1 MILPF
6 LVPFV
11 FLHFYGEVAHFGIG
25 IFLLI
30 QLIIIINFIKWMND
44 CCHLGKYAGRGH
56 VHVML
61 LVTTTYVTCIM
72 GIILMYI
79 WCVPEPS
86 YLLDIF
92 FIAWTLV
99 LFQLMTNVSLHPKI
113 DEGLLTPELMG
124 LYVVFLCW
132 CAIRSEPPEN
142 RCNQEAESMTKA
154 DWLTIIR
161 FIIALLAVI
170 NVILSTDIDSRCFQF
185 RKDDSQA
192 EDDVSYG
199 YDFFYFVC
207 AMGAMH
213 FSMLLI
219 D

>member
-1 MILPF
+1 
-6 LVPFV
+6 
-11 FLHFYGEVAHFGIG
+11 
-25 IFLLI
+25 
-30 QLIIIINFIKWMND
+30 
-44 CCHLGKYAGRGH
+44 
-56 VHVML
+56 
-61 LVTTTYVTCIM
+61 
-72 GIILMYI
+72 
-79 WCVPEPS
+79 
-86 YLLDIF
+86 
-92 FIAWTLV
+92 
-99 LFQLMTNVSLHPKI
+99 MTNVSLHPKI